1 MCFIVVC
8 TPAWPIH
15 ACTWMI
21 VAHPQPGERGSE
33 VVSSVLRERDG
44 ALDRTAPPSGRLIAA
59 RASRSDRQIEPDT
72 VDHLF
77 P

>member
-8 TPAWPIH
+8 ASAWPIH

-21 VAHPQPGERGSE
+21 VDHPQPGERGSA
-33 VVSSVLRERDG
+33 VDSSVLRERDG
-44 ALDRTAPPSGRLIAA
+44 AVDHTAPPPERLIAA

-72 VDHLF
+72 VDY
-77 P
+77 